1 MDKKTVGTILA
12 FIIFAGVIAVGLVY
26 QKKSDKAVDMQVP
39 TADVS
44 SDIQQTETTP
54 PMDSQNEQQLG
65 IEVLKAGTGAE
76 AVDGKQVTVNYTG
89 TFTDGS
95 VFDSSIGKA
104 PFVFTLGAGQVIKGW
119 DMGVKGMKV
128 GEKRKLTIP
137 YTLAYGEAGYPG
149 VIPPKSTLIFE
160 VELLAVK

>member
-1 MDKKTVGTILA
+1 MDKKTVGTIIA
-12 FIIFAGVIAVGLVY
+12 FIIFIGIIVYGLVY
-26 QKKSDKAVDMQVP
+26 QKKSDTMIDTAAPVADTSSDMQQP
-39 TADVS
+39 QN
-44 SDIQQTETTP
+44 IP
-54 PMDSQNEQQLG
+54 PMDSENEQQLG

-119 DMGVKGMKV
+119 DLGVKGMKV

-137 YTLAYGEAGYPG
+137 YTLGYGEGGYPG
-149 VIPPKSTLIFE
+149 VIPPKATLIFE
-160 VELLAVK
+160 VELLGVN

>member
-1 MDKKTVGTILA
+1 MDKKTVGTIIA
-12 FIIFAGVIAVGLVY
+12 FVIFIGLVVYGLVY
-26 QKKSDKAVDMQVP
+26 QKKSDTQIPPADLSS
-39 TADVS
+39 DVS
-44 SDIQQTETTP
+44 QQTEKTP

-76 AVDGKQVTVNYTG
+76 AIDGKQVTVNYTG

-137 YTLAYGEAGYPG
+137 YTLGYGEGGYPG
-149 VIPPKSTLIFE
+149 VIPPKATLIFE
-160 VELLAVK
+160 VELLNVQ

>member
-1 MDKKTVGTILA
+1 MDKKTVGTIIA
-12 FIIFAGVIAVGLVY
+12 FVIFIGIVVYGLVY
-26 QKKSDKAVDMQVP
+26 QKKNDTVIDT
-39 TADVS
+39 TAPV
-44 SDIQQTETTP
+44 TETVSDTQQPQNTP

-76 AVDGKQVTVNYTG
+76 AVDGKKVTVNYTG

-104 PFVFTLGAGQVIKGW
+104 PFVFMLSAGQVIKGW

-137 YTLAYGEAGYPG
+137 YTLGYGEAGYPG
-149 VIPPKSTLIFE
+149 VIPPKATLIFE
-160 VELLAVK
+160 VELLGVN